1 MQAIDRVGNSTL
13 NVLREIG
20 SMGQLLIRALSLAFK
35 RPFRLRILLE
45 QMEFVGVGSLFI
57 VMLTGFFTGAV
68 FTLQSIDAMQQVG
81 MESLV
86 GSTVMLVVTREL
98 APVLTALMVA
108 GRVGSSMATE
118 LGTMRVT
125 EQIDAMEVMAVDPTK
140 YLISPRLLAG
150 VIMVPALTALFD
162 LIAAL
167 GSYGVAVSLL
177 DLNEGSFLAR
187 LEWFLDPY
195 DFWHGLAKA
204 TVFGLMIS
212 LVGCYKGFFATGGA
226 RGVGIA
232 TTQSVVVSSISIFIL
247 DYVLTT
253 ILLVFAP
260 PV

>member
-1 MQAIDRVGNSTL
+1 
-13 NVLREIG
+13 
-20 SMGQLLIRALSLAFK
+20 
-35 RPFRLRILLE
+35 
-45 QMEFVGVGSLFI
+45 
-57 VMLTGFFTGAV
+57 
-68 FTLQSIDAMQQVG
+68 
-81 MESLV
+81 
-86 GSTVMLVVTREL
+86 MLVVTREL

-108 GRVGSSMATE
+108 GRVGSAMATE
-118 LGTMRVT
+118 LGTMRVS
-125 EQIDAMEVMAVDPTK
+125 EQIDAMEVMAVDPIK
-140 YLISPRLLAG
+140 YLVSPRLLAG

-167 GSYGVAVSLL
+167 GSYGVAVNML

-204 TVFGLMIS
+204 TVFGLLIT
-212 LVGCYKGFFATGGA
+212 LVGCYKGFFASGGA
-226 RGVGIA
+226 RGVGTA
-232 TTQSVVVSSISIFIL
+232 TTQSVVISSITIFIL